1 MKLRINGEWLTV
13 PETVDTIGELLCHF
27 QLDQQVVIV
36 EQNETILE
44 KESRSEYKVQDGD
57 IIEIVQF
64 VGGG

>member
-13 PETVDTIGELLCHF
+13 PETIHTVGDLLSHF
-27 QLDQQVVIV
+27 QLDQRVVIV

-44 KESRSEYKVQDGD
+44 KESRSEIKVQDGD

>member
-13 PETVDTIGELLCHF
+13 PETVDTIGELLGHF
-27 QLDQQVVIV
+27 QLDHRVVIV

-44 KESRSEYKVQDGD
+44 KESRSNHKVQDGD